1 MSIELMPRA
10 CFKIELGTTP
20 EEYAL
25 LLRIKEQLGDGFFVR
40 YDERLSGFTVVISDK
55 NVERLSADI
64 RSLVSSAR
72 GEMVQRTYCPI
83 LYRFMGEKYIDDF
96 FTKGELR
103 LATFGSCCSVEGR
116 QDRMEGFGSFYC
128 DDQPLAVSNV
138 GLNVFMLCSSLSLWA
153 YNPKG
158 YKKALLIR
166 DGEGLMREIAQG
178 IVQAGYSVEAF
189 TGGPC
194 YYSSHRFD
202 VTGITGGTDVA
213 EAVRNIM
220 GDIGEKLYYAKD
232 ARPKY
237 MDEHEYRMVWL
248 VSDRVDVEHLMVNV
262 RRPEKFCECIDSP
275 RTPLVRPEVDDC
287 HSDSSK

>member
-1 MSIELMPRA
+1 MSIELKPRE
-10 CFKIELGTTP
+10 CFKIVLGTTP

-40 YDERLSGFTVVISDK
+40 YDKRLSGFTVEISDK
-55 NVERLSADI
+55 NLGRLSADI
-64 RSLVSSAR
+64 RSLVR
-72 GEMVQRTYCPI
+72 PVHGEMVERTYCPI
-83 LYRFMGEKYIDDF
+83 LYRFMGEKYINDF

-103 LATFGSCCSVEGR
+103 LSTFGACCSVEGR
-116 QDRMEGFGSFYC
+116 RDHTEGFGCFYC
-128 DDQPLAVSNV
+128 DDKPLAVSNV

-178 IVQAGYSVEAF
+178 IAQAGYPVEAF

-202 VTGITGGTDVA
+202 VTGIPAGTDVT
-213 EAVRNIM
+213 EALRDIM

-248 VSDRVDVEHLMVNV
+248 ISDRVDVDHLTVKV
-262 RRPEKFCECIDSP
+262 RTPKKFCECIDSP
-275 RTPLVRPEVDDC
+275 RTPPV
-287 HSDSSK
+287 